1 MTEPA
6 DVRSH
11 IKKSLGQPT
20 VLLALIAALI
30 VATVVAGW
38 YWGRYV
44 RSSHRAAPPVIQEVK
59 MAQVVLYFPAGDH
72 LETETREVPETVE
85 TVSLGGNI
93 VQALLAGPGEEGLDR
108 VMSEGT
114 ELRAFFIDADGVA
127 YIDVDRKAL
136 AIPCDALSAY
146 LSMQSFFQSLKRN
159 VPEVKAVKFLIDAR
173 EVDSL
178 WGHFDATAPWSLTYE
193 ER

>member
-6 DVRSH
+6 DVQRH
-11 IKKSLGQPT
+11 IRKSLGQPT
-20 VLLALIAALI
+20 VLMGLVAALI
-30 VATVVAGW
+30 VATVAAGW

-44 RSSHRAAPPVIQEVK
+44 RSSPHKAAPSIAQEVK
-59 MAQVVLYFPAGDH
+59 MAQVVLYFPAGDR
-72 LETETREVPETVE
+72 LETETREVPDTVE
-85 TVSLGGNI
+85 VASLGGNI
-93 VQALLAGPGEEGLDR
+93 VQALLAGPAEDLDR

-114 ELRAFFIDADGVA
+114 ELRSFFIDADGVA

-136 AIPCDALSAY
+136 AIPCDSLSAY
-146 LSMQSFFQSLKRN
+146 LSIQSFFQSLKRSI
-159 VPEVKAVKFLIDAR
+159 PEVKAVKFLIDAR